1 MSKHLHKRFSGKE
14 VTEIFERYLS
24 KEIGVEQGLALL
36 KVKRRR
42 FFDLLKVYRKRPD
55 DFTLTYKRKTS
66 NHKIDDREDKAILK
80 ELEKE
85 KKIIDDKKN
94 PVKFYNYSYLKNIL
108 EEKHK
113 IKVSVSTV
121 IRRAK
126 KMGFT
131 KKRFSEKPMT
141 GRF

>member
-42 FFDLLKVYRKRPD
+42 FFDLLKVYRESPD
-55 DFTLTYKRKTS
+55 GFSLEYKRKGANRQIDGKTD
-66 NHKIDDREDKAILK
+66 KIILK

-85 KKIIDDKKN
+85 KKIIDDRKN
-94 PVKFYNYSYLKNIL
+94 PVRFYNYSYLKNVL

-131 KKRFSEKPMT
+131 KKRYSEKPMT
-141 GRF
+141 GRS

>member
-1 MSKHLHKRFSGKE
+1 MDSQLHKRFSSKE
-14 VTEIFERYLS
+14 VIEVLERYLS
-24 KEIGVEQGLALL
+24 KEIGVAEGLALL
-36 KVKRRR
+36 KVGKTR
-42 FFDLLKVYRKRPD
+42 FFGLLKSYQQKPHDFSIEYGRKGP
-55 DFTLTYKRKTS
+55 TYHLDKKTDE
-66 NHKIDDREDKAILK
+66 KILK

-94 PVKFYNYSYLKNIL
+94 PVRFYNYSYLKNVL

-113 IKVSVSTV
+113 VKVSVSTV

-131 KKRFSEKPMT
+131 RKRFSEKPMT
-141 GRF
+141 GRS

>member
-1 MSKHLHKRFSGKE
+1 MSSQLHKRFSSKE
-14 VTEIFERYLS
+14 VIEVLERYLS
-24 KEIGVEQGLALL
+24 KEIGVAEGLALL
-36 KVKRRR
+36 KVGKTR
-42 FFDLLKVYRKRPD
+42 FFSLLKSYQQKPNDFSIEHQRKGPNHHLD
-55 DFTLTYKRKTS
+55 KKTDE
-66 NHKIDDREDKAILK
+66 KILK
-80 ELEKE
+80 ELERE

-94 PVKFYNYSYLKNIL
+94 PVRFYNYSYLKNVL

-131 KKRFSEKPMT
+131 KKRFLEKPMT
-141 GRF
+141 GRS